1 MNSELYLPKAF
12 QNSTTGKTKTPSR
25 RKTVPGRPGAS
36 DPAFRRRGSCQQ
48 PTDTPPCVPFVAVD
62 LFLLAR
68 YRDDCVVCTWTSMG
82 RRSPRRYASFSLA
95 SHPEFRKNRTRFCQ
109 YLADR
114 CLPEE
119 LSLGSN
125 GPYEQ
130 TPFSTS
136 DTLSISYLA

>member
-68 YRDDCVVCTWTSMG
+68 YRDGTPKCSSAALCAQAAQL
-82 RRSPRRYASFSLA
+82 RSR
-95 SHPEFRKNRTRFCQ
+95 PEFRKNRTRFCQ